1 LIVIAAYNLYS
12 VNSLICVV
20 FLETKM
26 EKTQALSSR
35 RGLLFGTAAVGAVA
49 ATVAALPAIKATEA
63 TASLPKPAPEKGG
76 GYSVSEHVKHYY
88 RTALV

>member
-1 LIVIAAYNLYS
+1 
-12 VNSLICVV
+12 
-20 FLETKM
+20 LETKM
-26 EKTQALSSR
+26 EKPQGQPSR

-76 GYSVSEHVKHYY
+76 GYSVTDHVKHYY
-88 RTALV
+88 RTTLV

>member
-1 LIVIAAYNLYS
+1 MIVIEAYNVYS

-20 FLETKM
+20 VLETKM
-26 EKTQALSSR
+26 EKTQTLSSR

-49 ATVAALPAIKATEA
+49 ATVAALPAIKATET

-76 GYSVSEHVKHYY
+76 GYSVSDHVKHYY
-88 RTALV
+88 RTTLV